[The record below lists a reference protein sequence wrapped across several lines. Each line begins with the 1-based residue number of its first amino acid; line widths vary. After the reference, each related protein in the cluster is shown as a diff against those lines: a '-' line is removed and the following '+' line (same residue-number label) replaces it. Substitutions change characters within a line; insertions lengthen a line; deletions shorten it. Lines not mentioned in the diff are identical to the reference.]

1 GGGGRA
7 ARGRCQRRGARGG
20 AVGRLGRRV
29 GGYRPWAP
37 QPVRQPPAAAEP
49 PPDGGRPG
57 TGTADLRDLGLWMR
71 VIGWFEVLAGTTAG
85 GLWVLARVGLIP
97 PAWLDA
103 AAPDWRWWKIPA
115 LATVGFGLLPR
126 RAAAPV
132 RRAARAVE
140 PLPPETAMAVERLKD
155 LFEAQ
160 AILLLLAVAIAI
172 VSTFL

>member
-1 GGGGRA
+1 S
-7 ARGRCQRRGARGG
+7 GG
-20 AVGRLGRRV
+20 AGVGRQQVIPTGRDRS
-29 GGYRPWAP
+29 
-37 QPVRQPPAAAEP
+37 PAAAEP
-49 PPDGGRPG
+49 PPEGGRPG

-103 AAPDWRWWKIPA
+103 AAPDWRSWKIPA
-115 LATVGFGLLPR
+115 LVTGGFGVLTL
-126 RAAAPV
+126 RAAAPLP
-132 RRAARAVE
+132 RAAPAVE
-140 PLPPETAMAVERLKD
+140 PPAPQAAVALGRPQD

>member
-1 GGGGRA
+1 S
-7 ARGRCQRRGARGG
+7 GG
-20 AVGRLGRRV
+20 AGVGRQQVIPTGRDRS
-29 GGYRPWAP
+29 
-37 QPVRQPPAAAEP
+37 PAAAEP
-49 PPDGGRPG
+49 PPEGGRPG

-103 AAPDWRWWKIPA
+103 AAPDWRSWKIPA
-115 LATVGFGLLPR
+115 LVTVGFGLLTL

-140 PLPPETAMAVERLKD
+140 PLPPETAMAVARRKGP
-155 LFEAQ
+155 FQAQ
-160 AILLLLAVAIAI
+160 AIPLLLAVALPV